1 MLYLEL
7 NQDAILSLKNG
18 TKVQSGLLDA
28 LPIIVVSSF
37 LTNRKDGVL
46 LVNFGTETYY
56 NLEAKDSNKQPIM
69 TEYYYVQPSVISSLV
84 DIDVSGIETL
94 NIEKGIQSLIFNYL
108 KSLPIIL
115 DNGDVTEDLLFAD
128 WTIKELN

>member
-69 TEYYYVQPSVISSLV
+69 TEYYYVQHSVISSLV

-128 WTIKELN
+128 WTIKEIN